1 MGESTVIIVFAG
13 GATDSGA
20 STEQTRT
27 RENEICKITVT
38 FILLPDNAA
47 EDVPNTQQSTGAPP
61 SGILHEAATDAEQI
75 KSVRDRLGI
84 SIDYL
89 EGVMKLGEF
98 ISEVS
103 SDWTEILIDTLS
115 FGFRSSILQ

>member
-1 MGESTVIIVFAG
+1 MVIIVFAG

-75 KSVRDRLGI
+75 KSVRDRLGV
-84 SIDYL
+84 SIAYL
-89 EGVMKLGEF
+89 EGLLR
-98 ISEVS
+98 IS
-103 SDWTEILIDTLS
+103 DLAKDMR
-115 FGFRSSILQ
+115 RSLKIGLLADIKCCCRSTRPLVLPS

>member
-1 MGESTVIIVFAG
+1 MVIIVFAG

-38 FILLPDNAA
+38 FVLLPDNAA

>member
-1 MGESTVIIVFAG
+1 MVFSSNKFVTATERDADGTTVYDHVFEDKG
-13 GATDSGA
+13 
-20 STEQTRT
+20 
-27 RENEICKITVT
+27 CKITVN
-38 FILLPDNAA
+38 FNILDGPSIELETQLSRVNQAA
-47 EDVPNTQQSTGAPP
+47 KEVV
-61 SGILHEAATDAEQI
+61 EI